1 MVWTDCKCLVNFP
14 GFILEYLCTKA
25 RSCASARELMEL
37 DAVFDRD
44 RYWNRVDDESLDVG
58 QDALWW
64 CCSDM
69 RNNSCISQH
78 NITLCSVDWLII
90 FYYLPTN
97 KIFTWS
103 VFRSVKEHDNAT
115 GNEKSSP
122 EFMNTSLWI
131 IGLIDLHEKSIKI
144 EWEDGI
150 KHTIMKLYILTFSG
164 LIKLIGW
171 A

>member
-1 MVWTDCKCLVNFP
+1 MLGELLWLHLGIFVHQSALVCKCACV
-14 GFILEYLCTKA
+14 
-25 RSCASARELMEL
+25 
-37 DAVFDRD
+37 DAVFN

-64 CCSDM
+64 CCSEM
-69 RNNSCISQH
+69 RKNICISQH

-103 VFRSVKEHDNAT
+103 VFRSVREHDNAT
-115 GNEKSSP
+115 GNEKSSRCSP

-150 KHTIMKLYILTFSG
+150 KHTI
-164 LIKLIGW
+164 IKLWHPYIFGQVV
-171 A
+171 